1 MNILVS
7 ACLLG
12 LDCKYSG
19 GNNLSPKV
27 IKLMEKYNLIPVCPE
42 QLGGLTTPRVPA
54 EKFGEFVIDKN
65 GKDITPYFYKG
76 AEETLKI
83 SKLYHCSLAILK
95 SKSPSCGFGQIYDG
109 HFNNTLIKGNGITA
123 EILQKS
129 GITVICDEDIV

>member
-19 GNNLSPKV
+19 GNNYSPKV
-27 IKLMEKYNLIPVCPE
+27 VKLMEKYTLIPVCPE
-42 QLGGLTTPRVPA
+42 QLGGLNTPRIPA
-54 EKFGEFVIDKN
+54 ERSGKLVYDKN
-65 GKDITPYFYKG
+65 GIDLTDNFYKG

-83 SKLYHCSLAILK
+83 SKMYNCSLAILK
-95 SKSPSCGFGQIYDG
+95 SKSPSCGFGLIYDG
-109 HFNNTLIKGNGITA
+109 SFSNTLIKGNGITS
-123 EILQKS
+123 EILQKA